1 MCHYIPMGKVSD
13 REFSRIIRKITRR
26 EYDKVKLEMMRLGID
41 GFTQELSSADESY
54 VPEWDFEG

>member
-1 MCHYIPMGKVSD
+1 MGKVSD
-13 REFSRIIRKITRR
+13 REFSRINRKITRR

>member
-1 MCHYIPMGKVSD
+1 MSFQELTV
-13 REFSRIIRKITRR
+13 KITRR